1 MNNKSK
7 AEGFSLAET
16 LITLG
21 IIGIIVAIVLPTLV
35 KINQDRVN
43 EARYKKAVSM
53 LSQAA
58 QLSMSQ
64 IESPGNITVTD
75 WWNCQGSEDAKA
87 CYKDETHKL
96 FKNITL
102 EGDSLVSKM
111 TSEEYDGIDVNPW
124 DNVEYAFTT
133 GDEITFGY
141 TSDEDGLKLILD
153 TNSANKPNELSQD
166 LYALLVKPNG
176 IIVDVTPTL
185 APKTKTKTGSE
196 CKNLISRKRDDEAG
210 VKWIECLENY
220 DSMFIS
226 FSDTGLYADMN
237 EYHLK
242 EAMAICIAAGGVAT
256 DDSTICDSPTKYPNY
271 NDNIDNDDDDD
282 NYDW

>member
-176 IIVDVTPTL
+176 IVVDVTQTL
-185 APKTKTKTGSE
+185 LGSV
-196 CKNLISRKRDDEAG
+196 CKNLISGEHDSFE
-210 VKWIECLENY
+210 WTECLESY
-220 DSMFIS
+220 DQYFI
-226 FSDTGLYADMN
+226 YADSDGYYTEILEDYM
-237 EYHLK
+237 E
-242 EAMAICIAAGGVAT
+242 EAKAICVAAGGTVEERWGYT
-256 DDSTICDSPTKYPNY
+256 YCNHPNY
-271 NDNIDNDDDDD
+271 R
-282 NYDW
+282 